1 VAELS
6 GSGSMDRSA
15 GRLTDE
21 RPTVVRTFAVINQKG
36 GCGKTTT
43 SINLAAA
50 FAHLGRRVLLVD
62 MDPQSHCALGL
73 AVPEQQV
80 DLTVGHAM
88 LADHLDHLDPAD
100 LVWQINHKLDLAP
113 CTVELAGIERQ
124 LAEAPDRDLRL
135 ARVLGRFGK
144 TYDVILIDCPPSIGL
159 LTFNALRAARE
170 VVVPVDTSYF
180 SLKGAVKQVA
190 TIRVMAE
197 QCGHRVHTHILP
209 NMYDVRLRLGREILA
224 DLQRQFGD
232 AVLPTSIHFN
242 SKLKEAVSFG
252 QPISEYDPASRGA
265 QDFDR
270 LARHLLSNQPDIEPA
285 HVAVNEMAAN
295 ASSIDR
301 AQATLAAA
309 REQIADERAA
319 VNPPRPTDRAAE
331 LAQRARA
338 LTNRTN
344 KLLGRVS
351 VDPALTSAQ
360 EQRDSRATDP
370 ARRAKVEQK
379 LAKLYGVRVTKHGA
393 LFVQPINGA
402 KRLAIAGD
410 FNNWTPAATPLRAND
425 ELGVWEAAVDL
436 PPGRYRYRLVVDDHW
451 TTDPHNAYVET
462 NPFGELNNIVEIA

>member
-1 VAELS
+1 MK
-6 GSGSMDRSA
+6 G
-15 GRLTDE
+15 
-21 RPTVVRTFAVINQKG
+21 PQVVRTFAVINQKG

-80 DLTVGHAM
+80 DFTVGHAM
-88 LADHLDHLDPAD
+88 LADDLNAFDADD
-100 LVWQINHKLDLAP
+100 LVWQINAKLDLAP
-113 CTVELAGIERQ
+113 CTVALAGIERK

-135 ARVLGRFGK
+135 ARVLARFGK
-144 TYDVILIDCPPSIGL
+144 KYDVMLIDCPPSIGL
-159 LTFNALRAARE
+159 LTFNALRAASE
-170 VVVPVDTSYF
+170 VIVPVDTSYF

-190 TIRVMAE
+190 TIRVMAQ
-197 QCGHRVHTHILP
+197 QCGHHVHTHILP

-252 QPISEYDPASRGA
+252 QPIGEYDPASRGA
-265 QDFDR
+265 QDFDQ
-270 LARHLLSNQPDIEPA
+270 LARHLLSNKPNLEPVHA
-285 HVAVNEMAAN
+285 AVDEMTAN
-295 ASSIDR
+295 ASAIDR
-301 AQATLAAA
+301 AQQTLAAA
-309 REQIADERAA
+309 REQIADQRST

-351 VDPALTSAQ
+351 VDPALTDAQ
-360 EQRDSRATDP
+360 DKRDSRATDP
-370 ARRAKVEQK
+370 ARRAKVEKK
-379 LAKLYGVRVTKHGA
+379 LAKLYGVRLTEHGA
-393 LFVQPINGA
+393 LFVQPSNGA
-402 KRLAIAGD
+402 RRLAIAGD
-410 FNNWTPAATPLRAND
+410 FNNWSPAATPLRPNE

-436 PPGRYRYRLVVDDHW
+436 APGRYRYRLVVDDHW
-451 TTDPHNAYVET
+451 TTDPHNSYVET
-462 NPFGELNNIVEIA
+462 NPFGELNNIIEVS